1 MDSIKSK
8 ASSNLG
14 IPESA
19 RVKLNIDEGGIHE
32 TFVTSFVDTA
42 AILGHFSIPDWID
55 KQPKI
60 LLI

>member
-42 AILGHFSIPDWID
+42 AILGHFSIPD
-55 KQPKI
+55 
-60 LLI
+60 